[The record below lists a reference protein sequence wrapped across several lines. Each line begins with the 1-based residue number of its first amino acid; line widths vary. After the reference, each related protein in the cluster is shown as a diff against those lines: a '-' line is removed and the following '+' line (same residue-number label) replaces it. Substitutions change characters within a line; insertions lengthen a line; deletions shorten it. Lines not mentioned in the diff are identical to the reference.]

1 MKILA
6 IHAKKR
12 FSLATNVEATTDIDG
27 LTLLC
32 HAALVVD
39 FKFFFQ
45 KGPIQQDGG
54 WSGLQIKYSSLHAV
68 YLYLA
73 SRLGWLTLL
82 KVAYRVNLVLK
93 QNYFF
98 VVKLHVSWW
107 KPSKY
112 INFLADVMIKYL
124 HYMTVINRMLFSW
137 TTAVL
142 MVLPQTNDTQRLIGR
157 IWKPLSRL
165 WSDLW
170 MCTQSWPSYYPFIVG
185 PLLRYK

>member
-1 MKILA
+1 ML
-6 IHAKKR
+6 KKT
-12 FSLATNVEATTDIDG
+12 FLISHKCWGHYWYWWTYI
-27 LTLLC
+27 
-32 HAALVVD
+32 ALPRSTSCWLQI
-39 FKFFFQ
+39 FLP
-45 KGPIQQDGG
+45 KGPHTTG
-54 WSGLQIKYSSLHAV
+54 WGLKYSSLHAV

-98 VVKLHVSWW
+98 VVKFYVSWW

-112 INFLADVMIKYL
+112 INFLANVMIKYL

-157 IWKPLSRL
+157 IGKPLSRL